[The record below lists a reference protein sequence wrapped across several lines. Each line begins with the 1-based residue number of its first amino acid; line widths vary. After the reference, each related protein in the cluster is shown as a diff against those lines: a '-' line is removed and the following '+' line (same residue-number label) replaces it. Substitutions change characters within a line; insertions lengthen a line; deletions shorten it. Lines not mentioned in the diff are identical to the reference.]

1 MQENRQSLIVV
12 KLTDFDQTR
21 LSRELT
27 YLLQSLTYLAW
38 PNTHSGETEFWQK
51 LKLAL
56 WKKSSS
62 YSNIPLTEELI

>member
-1 MQENRQSLIVV
+1 MIVV

-38 PNTHSGETEFWQK
+38 PNTHSAETEFWQK